1 MGIVIPPIL
10 SMLQHYRRKI
20 RERRAEIRTERL
32 INDLPRYIQKDIGWP
47 DARAERRGN
56 WWKAVL

>member
-10 SMLQHYRRKI
+10 SVLQHYRRKI
-20 RERRAEIRTERL
+20 RERREQIRTERM
-32 INDLPRYIQKDIGWP
+32 INDLPRSIQKDIGWP
-47 DARAERRGN
+47 DVYAKRRAD

>member
-10 SMLQHYRRKI
+10 SVLQHYRRKMQ
-20 RERRAEIRTERL
+20 ERRAQIRTERM

-47 DARAERRGN
+47 DARTNRNAD